1 MVQIHHTLHSGPQ
14 GIRIGQELFE
24 IRAKSNTYSY
34 ILEDQT
40 IKQAG
45 DNMVLIAEERL
56 GIMQVVVP

>member
-1 MVQIHHTLHSGPQ
+1 M
-14 GIRIGQELFE
+14 R
-24 IRAKSNTYSY
+24 IRAESNTYSY

-45 DNMVLIAEERL
+45 DNMDLTAEERL